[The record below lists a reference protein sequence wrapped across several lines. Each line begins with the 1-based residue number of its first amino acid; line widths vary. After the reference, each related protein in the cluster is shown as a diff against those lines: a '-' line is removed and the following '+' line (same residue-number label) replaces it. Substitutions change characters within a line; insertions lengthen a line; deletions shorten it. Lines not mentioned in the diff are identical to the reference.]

1 MTSLEIIRSKQ
12 RLNKAVEDH
21 AEAVKKKMED
31 EASAKFA
38 PIKKIYDEVKNLPA
52 KTFEAKKVSW
62 DGKNTIKALW
72 EDRASSWGISFRSP
86 YSYSTARWD
95 LSISIEEGKFKL
107 HDPYKNEKNRTTEN
121 VEEAKGWLVEKLATI
136 LEDDGAN

>member
-21 AEAVKKKMED
+21 AEAVKQKMED

-38 PIKKIYDEVKNLPA
+38 PIKKLYDEVKNLPA

-86 YSYSTARWD
+86 YSYSAVRWD

-107 HDPYKNEKNRTTEN
+107 HNPYKNENRTTEN

-136 LEDDGAN
+136 LEDEEAN